1 MASSDQ
7 DSADHHDKKAAD
19 DPSGTE
25 KGPVAEVIEP
35 VKREADALAQH
46 ARRSAETLAQESRE
60 AAADYVWALSAAV
73 RSGADELSSRH
84 HRHAANV
91 IGQAAEDVD
100 QLARTLADRG
110 PREAVSSLN
119 DFASRHPVMFFGA
132 AALAGAGLIQLL
144 ATWNRRD

>member
-1 MASSDQ
+1 MPADQ
-7 DSADHHDKKAAD
+7 DSGQDSGKHDTGKAA
-19 DPSGTE
+19 GTE

-35 VKREADALAQH
+35 VKREADELAQH

-91 IGQAAEDVD
+91 IGQAAEDCD
-100 QLARTLADRG
+100 QLARTLAERG
-110 PREAVSSLN
+110 PREAVSTLN